1 MDVPA
6 VHHAIHVIH
15 AFLAIQ
21 SVSLL
26 LYVMKS
32 VVMERDSHFLATM
45 ETLLM
50 EMAAVFRAKLRLDT
64 SVQED
69 LRTQRI
75 SVAELYL
82 KL

>member
-1 MDVPA
+1 MDVQA
-6 VHHAIHVIH
+6 AHHAIHVIH

-26 LYVMKS
+26 LYAMKS
-32 VVMERDSHFLATM
+32 VVMERDLRFLVTM

-50 EMAAVFRAKLRLDT
+50 EMVAVFRVKLRLDT

-69 LRTQRI
+69 LLTQRI
-75 SVAELYL
+75 SVAELSL
-82 KL
+82 KR

>member
-15 AFLAIQ
+15 VFLAIQ

-32 VVMERDSHFLATM
+32 VVMERDLHFLVTM

-50 EMAAVFRAKLRLDT
+50 EMVAVFRAKLRLDT

-69 LRTQRI
+69 LLTQRI